1 MATEKRNPR
10 SPDVWDGIAAKYDS
24 LRPDQSLTDPEVRTA
39 WQQLLADHLP
49 KDKCTILD
57 VGCGTGT
64 LALALAENG
73 HQVTGTDFA
82 PKMVAEAKIKAK
94 ALGQNVTFDVQD
106 ATAPTFAPQS
116 FDAIICRQVLWALP
130 DAKIALSNWTNLLKP
145 GGVILL
151 VEGLFASGNGMPA
164 DDIIAAMPETITD
177 MTTTDLGTN
186 TALWGGAI
194 NDTRYL
200 VVAKKN

>member
-1 MATEKRNPR
+1 MKKDERT
-10 SPDVWDGIAAKYDS
+10 SDLWDGLAANYDS
-24 LRPDQSLTDPEVRTA
+24 LRPDQSLTDPQVRAA
-39 WQQLLADHLP
+39 WRQLLDGRLP

-64 LALALAENG
+64 LALLLAENG
-73 HQVTGTDFA
+73 HETTGTDFA
-82 PKMVAEAKIKAK
+82 PKMVAEAKKKAK
-94 ALGQNVTFDVQD
+94 ALSLNVTFDVQD
-106 ATAPTFAPQS
+106 ASAPNFAPKS

-130 DAKIALSNWTNLLKP
+130 DAKLALTNWANLLKP

-151 VEGLFASGNGMPA
+151 IEGLFASGRGMPA
-164 DDIIAAMPETITD
+164 DEIIAAMPEIMTD
-177 MTTTDLGTN
+177 ITTTDLSAN

-200 VVAKKN
+200 VVGKKK